1 MFIFCT
7 SSFSYWNSQRIKKK
21 LGRNLPQTYDT
32 KFGFTSQFPCGLFK
46 PTDEKEEWKGKNR
59 LDWRKKRMKR
69 EMEKKR
75 KEKWNKF
82 TKWWWRNWR
91 KVYWRW
97 YPSES
102 QNHPWNR
109 MRVCHCACVCIS
121 SLHFFLFVPPLSLS
135 LSLVRPVHHPFEI
148 SIHMSLQNFEFTTS
162 QCSKFFYRRYLA
174 KHLELI
180 DDTPSYRLKT
190 QIPELGKAT
199 HCNHSTRAHALGFP
213 FQDNFLKII
222 RKCMQHTIQIPI
234 FVPYI
239 VDLSEEI
246 PFKWCS

>member
-135 LSLVRPVHHPFEI
+135 FWFGLFIAHLKLAYTWACKI
-148 SIHMSLQNFEFTTS
+148 LNS
-162 QCSKFFYRRYLA
+162 QHLNVPCFF
-174 KHLELI
+174 
-180 DDTPSYRLKT
+180 
-190 QIPELGKAT
+190 
-199 HCNHSTRAHALGFP
+199 
-213 FQDNFLKII
+213 
-222 RKCMQHTIQIPI
+222 
-234 FVPYI
+234 I
-239 VDLSEEI
+239 VGI
-246 PFKWCS
+246 